1 MVIRQPWKRS
11 KRYFYRSEC
20 CGNNSKTKCILSHT
34 FIWHSFLYYFSY
46 SKLSWFQQTKYA
58 CSYIYI
64 YTVYV
69 YIIISFFVSF
79 YWLPA
84 QFISMAKRSRDLLTF
99 IRLNNHNVL
108 QETAPNYNFKKQYEK
123 SNIRIIKN
131 IKVYD
136 YPINKYRSYLILRY
150 TTQTCHCFFG
160 SYARAENFLMKSG
173 FSLINVLLYTYFFYY
188 ILDRL

>member
-1 MVIRQPWKRS
+1 VVTTAKPSAFCHIHLYGTLSYIIFLILNSLDFS
-11 KRYFYRSEC
+11 KQ
-20 CGNNSKTKCILSHT
+20 NMPVH
-34 FIWHSFLYYFSY
+34 
-46 SKLSWFQQTKYA
+46 
-58 CSYIYI
+58 IYI